1 MTSDHVTIDLTSACF
16 SNREQS
22 LVKAGDISV
31 TAFRYRSGVAALKI
45 TNRVGEIIVLPFHG
59 QQIWDATFYGRRL
72 TMRSSFDEP
81 VATQDY
87 LGNYGGFLLHCGV
100 TAMGNPGPG
109 DTHPLHGEL
118 PNAAFQHAWLAIG
131 TADSP
136 YVQLSG
142 TREHKVAFGA
152 NYTFAPSLRL
162 YEATGR
168 MELDVS
174 VRNLR
179 SKAMELMYL
188 AHINFQ
194 PIDGAVIVDAI
205 PDDAT
210 AMRVRTHLP
219 DIFTA
224 DATYRNLLATIAAR
238 PGLHRQIVPGR
249 RVDPELVIALD
260 CVAGKN
266 GWAHA
271 MQRLPAGSADFVSHR
286 PSELDH
292 AVRWMTRN
300 GDEDA
305 LGLVLPATAEADGR
319 TAERAK
325 GNVKSLAPNAEF
337 RCSVAFGALT
347 EPETAAMSTEIEA
360 AKAH

>member
-1 MTSDHVTIDLTSACF
+1 MTCDHFTIDLNSVRY
-16 SNREQS
+16 SSKEQS
-22 LVKAGDISV
+22 LVRAGDISV
-31 TAFRYRSGVAALKI
+31 AAFRYRSGVAALRI
-45 TNRVGEIIVLPFHG
+45 TNRVGEIVVLPFHG
-59 QQIWDATFYGRRL
+59 QQIWDASFHGRRL

-81 VATQDY
+81 VATGDY
-87 LGNYGGFLLHCGV
+87 LGNYGAFLLHCGA

-118 PNAAFQHAWLAIG
+118 PNATFQHARLVIG
-131 TADSP
+131 MADRP
-136 YVQLSG
+136 YVEVSG

-152 NYTFAPSLRL
+152 NYTFTPSLRL

-168 MELDVS
+168 MELDVKI
-174 VRNLR
+174 RNLR

-188 AHINFQ
+188 AHINFR

-205 PDDAT
+205 PDDAA

-219 DIFTA
+219 DIFTP
-224 DATYRNLLATIAAR
+224 DATYRDLLATISAK
-238 PGLHRQIVPGR
+238 PGLHRQIVPGQR
-249 RVDPELVIALD
+249 IDPELVIALD
-260 CVAGKN
+260 CVAGKD

-271 MQRLPAGSADFVSHR
+271 LQRFPDGSADFVSHR

-305 LGLVLPATAEADGR
+305 LGLALPATAEADGR

-337 RCSVAFGALT
+337 GCSLAFGALT
-347 EPETAAMSTEIEA
+347 EPETAAMSAEIEA
-360 AKAH
+360 AKVP